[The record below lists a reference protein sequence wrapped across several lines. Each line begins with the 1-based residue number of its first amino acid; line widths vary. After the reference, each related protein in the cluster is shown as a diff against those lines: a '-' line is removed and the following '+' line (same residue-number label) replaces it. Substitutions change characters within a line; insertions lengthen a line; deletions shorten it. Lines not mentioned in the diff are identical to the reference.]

1 MAEVVQIKKS
11 SENED
16 VLKNAQ
22 PGDMIQFIRGLYSHW
37 AIYVGK
43 GIFLIHRHSFESRF
57 I

>member
-1 MAEVVQIKKS
+1 MAEVVQIEKS
-11 SENED
+11 PEHAD

-43 GIFLIHRHSFESRF
+43 WIHMCLQLIILFV
-57 I
+57 